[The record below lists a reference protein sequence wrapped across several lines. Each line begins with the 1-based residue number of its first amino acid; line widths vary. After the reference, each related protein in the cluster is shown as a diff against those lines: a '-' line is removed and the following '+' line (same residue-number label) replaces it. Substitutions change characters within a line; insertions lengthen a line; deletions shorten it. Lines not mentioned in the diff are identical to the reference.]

1 MNLSAKQVL
10 VISEGPTEAKLLQRL
25 FGKFDLPRVE
35 VVSLNANLKKL
46 YLEYESYECEYS
58 DLDITAVL
66 RSSNQVGRGD
76 KEKLKG
82 KSANDFSDIF
92 LAFDLDPH
100 TPLTRWLSLST
111 MCPWQF
117 WMASTIRM

>member
-92 LAFDLDPH
+92 LAFDLD
-100 TPLTRWLSLST
+100 
-111 MCPWQF
+111 F
-117 WMASTIRM
+117 